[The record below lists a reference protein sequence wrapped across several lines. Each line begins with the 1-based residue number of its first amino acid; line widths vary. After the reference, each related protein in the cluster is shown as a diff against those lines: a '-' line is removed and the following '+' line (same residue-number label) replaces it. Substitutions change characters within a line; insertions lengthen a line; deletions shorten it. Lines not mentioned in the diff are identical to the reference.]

1 MELFMKNCCQDY
13 ADFDYID
20 DDSDVIYSDFDDFD
34 VTSRNASDM
43 VDVLTDETDIM
54 EWTTADSVLDITSP
68 NANGTDSGEDDGTD
82 IMVWRTTVRVDEV
95 SAEQRDEDVEDVDEA
110 EWTGDD
116 MIGVVDVVGAVVGR
130 TSLPANISIKSE
142 LSDYTANQNTTLMTI
157 IIFGILFIIGYCAL
171 ILITL
176 VIIIFL
182 IPIALTIEYIVL
194 KCKGKDVIHCPFSI
208 KKD

>member
-1 MELFMKNCCQDY
+1 MKNCCQDY

-20 DDSDVIYSDFDDFD
+20 DDSD
-34 VTSRNASDM
+34 
-43 VDVLTDETDIM
+43 
-54 EWTTADSVLDITSP
+54 WTTADSVLDITSP
-68 NANGTDSGEDDGTD
+68 NVNGTDSGEDDGTD

-95 SAEQRDEDVEDVDEA
+95 SDVEDVDGA

-116 MIGVVDVVGAVVGR
+116 MIGVVDVVGAVVGG

-142 LSDYTANQNTTLMTI
+142 LSDYDYTANQNTTLMTI
-157 IIFGILFIIGYCAL
+157 IIFGILFMIGYCAL
-171 ILITL
+171 ILLTL
-176 VIIIFL
+176 LIIIFL
-182 IPIALTIEYIVL
+182 IPIAMTIEYIVL

>member
-1 MELFMKNCCQDY
+1 MKNCWQDY
-13 ADFDYID
+13 PDFDYID
-20 DDSDVIYSDFDDFD
+20 DDSDVIYSDYDYFD
-34 VTSRNASDM
+34 VTSPNVSDM
-43 VDVLTDETDIM
+43 VDVLTDETVIM

-68 NANGTDSGEDDGTD
+68 NANGTDTGEDDGTD
-82 IMVWRTTVRVDEV
+82 NMVWRTTGRADEV
-95 SAEQRDEDVEDVDEA
+95 TDEQEDGDGA

-116 MIGVVDVVGAVVGR
+116 MIGVVDVVGAAVGR

-142 LSDYTANQNTTLMTI
+142 LSDYDYTANQNTTLMTI
-157 IIFGILFIIGYCAL
+157 IVFGIMFMTGYCAF

-176 VIIIFL
+176 VMIIFL

>member
-1 MELFMKNCCQDY
+1 
-13 ADFDYID
+13 
-20 DDSDVIYSDFDDFD
+20 
-34 VTSRNASDM
+34 M
-43 VDVLTDETDIM
+43 VDVLTDETVIM

-68 NANGTDSGEDDGTD
+68 NANGTDTGEDDGTD
-82 IMVWRTTVRVDEV
+82 NMVWRTTGRADEV
-95 SAEQRDEDVEDVDEA
+95 TDEQEDGDGA

-116 MIGVVDVVGAVVGR
+116 MIGVVDVVGAAVGR

-157 IIFGILFIIGYCAL
+157 IVFGIMFMTGYCAF

-176 VIIIFL
+176 VMIIFL

>member
-1 MELFMKNCCQDY
+1 MKNCWQDY
-13 ADFDYID
+13 PDFDYID
-20 DDSDVIYSDFDDFD
+20 DDSDVIYSDYDYFD
-34 VTSRNASDM
+34 VTSPNVSDM
-43 VDVLTDETDIM
+43 VDVLTDETVIM

-68 NANGTDSGEDDGTD
+68 NANGTDTGEDDGTD
-82 IMVWRTTVRVDEV
+82 NMVWRTTGRADEV
-95 SAEQRDEDVEDVDEA
+95 TDEQEDGDVA

-116 MIGVVDVVGAVVGR
+116 MIGVVDVVGAAVGR

-157 IIFGILFIIGYCAL
+157 IVFGIMFMTGYCAF

-176 VIIIFL
+176 VMIIFL